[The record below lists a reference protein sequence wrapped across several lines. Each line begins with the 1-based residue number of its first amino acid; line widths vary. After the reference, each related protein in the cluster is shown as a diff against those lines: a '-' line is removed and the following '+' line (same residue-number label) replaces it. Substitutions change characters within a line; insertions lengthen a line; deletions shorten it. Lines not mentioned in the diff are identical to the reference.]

1 MAEYKCTVCGYIY
14 DTEKG
19 ESRRNVEAGTAWED
33 VPDDYRCTICGYEY
47 DTEAGEE
54 RRDVAAGTEWDDV
67 PADFRCPLCGAVK
80 TMFKAL

>member
-1 MAEYKCTVCGYIY
+1 MAK
-14 DTEKG
+14 
-19 ESRRNVEAGTAWED
+19 
-33 VPDDYRCTICGYEY
+33 YRCTICGYEY

-67 PADFRCPLCGAVK
+67 PADFKCPLCGSVK